1 MVYILLANRSY
12 RYNSGRRSRI
22 IYIGTTKKGARRPAT
37 SAVEKASEAF
47 ATLHGV
53 KEIEVRIA
61 TCRGRKRMRTWEH
74 LESGLLASFRDLHW
88 ELPKYNKKKGAKQ
101 RIQLFR
107 QKALEKLILQF
118 ET

>member
-1 MVYILLANRSY
+1 MRSLKISCSKKSLLTVRRSSRWDKKMVYILLANRSY

-47 ATLHGV
+47 ADLHGV
-53 KEIEVRIA
+53 KEIEVHIA

-74 LESGLLASFRDLHW
+74 LESGLLASF
-88 ELPKYNKKKGAKQ
+88 
-101 RIQLFR
+101 
-107 QKALEKLILQF
+107 
-118 ET
+118 